1 MQRYAPRAIRFHG
14 VSETDGWRL
23 KRYSIAYGHEPV
35 DWSAFEPAIALAN
48 AALPR
53 PAVTPERPG
62 LGFVIAHRGR
72 TALYCVLAW
81 WDNENE
87 LPVRVFVRDRDGDAQ
102 WRPASGAESFCVWDL
117 EVIGFE
123 RDAYVATVLA
133 GNADSVGAA
142 HAYLE
147 NVLGPKSGSVPL
159 VASPDARG
167 AR

>member
-35 DWSAFEPAIALAN
+35 EWSAFEPALALAD

-53 PAVTPERPG
+53 PAVTPERRG

-72 TALYCVLAW
+72 TALYCVVAW

-87 LPVRVFVRDRDGDAQ
+87 LPVRVFVRDRDGDAE
-102 WRPASGAESFCVWDL
+102 WRAARGAESFCVWDL
-117 EVIGFE
+117 QVIGFE

-133 GNADSVGAA
+133 GDADPGGATR
-142 HAYLE
+142 AYLGA
-147 NVLGPKSGSVPL
+147 VLGRDSESVRL
-159 VASPDARG
+159 AASPVAP
-167 AR
+167 